1 MSFQQMAFF
10 NVHLEHEETEY
21 RLIICVYAIYYCST
35 SCYMFGQGLC
45 YMYNNETFVNPE

>member
-21 RLIICVYAIYYCST
+21 RLGNYHFSK
-35 SCYMFGQGLC
+35 
-45 YMYNNETFVNPE
+45 NNILIPNVAEKTF